1 MRRSEIGQSNPVSHL
16 ATRMAAR
23 LGGRGGGGYPD
34 REAARAAGSPRS
46 AALLRAPAI
55 RRGASTAS
63 RATRAADRPASPRH
77 RTPLPVPLLLPHR
90 SQPAWLSQARATLGS
105 AHRPAQQEP
114 SQSSG
119 ARGAVESPPP
129 LPSRPISGR
138 RGGSASRAAP
148 ARRNPARRRA
158 HRDLP
163 GCSSGVPGA
172 GQTPRTLTGDRCME
186 FSSSSEMTSV
196 REGTLLLTLRSSL
209 RLLTQNSQ
217 PWMDATSLWQGSAFR
232 VPV

>member
-1 MRRSEIGQSNPVSHL
+1 M
-16 ATRMAAR
+16 
-23 LGGRGGGGYPD
+23 
-34 REAARAAGSPRS
+34 
-46 AALLRAPAI
+46 
-55 RRGASTAS
+55 
-63 RATRAADRPASPRH
+63 
-77 RTPLPVPLLLPHR
+77 PLLLPHR
-90 SQPAWLSQARATLGS
+90 SQPAWPSQARATLGS

-129 LPSRPISGR
+129 PPSRPISGR

-163 GCSSGVPGA
+163 GCSSRVPGA

-209 RLLTQNSQ
+209 SFSRKIANRG
-217 PWMDATSLWQGSAFR
+217 WMLPTCGKAQLSGSLCDGDTLGLGR
-232 VPV
+232 GRGGGCH